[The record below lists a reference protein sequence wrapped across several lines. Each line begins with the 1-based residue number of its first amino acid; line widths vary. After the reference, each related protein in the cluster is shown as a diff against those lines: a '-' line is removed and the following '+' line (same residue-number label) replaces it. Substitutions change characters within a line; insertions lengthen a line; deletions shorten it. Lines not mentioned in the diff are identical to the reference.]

1 MSAFAVAAF
10 HDELLALGSG
20 RVDAVVWVRP
30 AQLAPDGSDV
40 TLRIWT
46 PRGAS
51 VALLR
56 EVAPATADLRPA
68 AVALDEHTTEFA
80 AGRWTDCPH
89 EYELAVVLAPRADG
103 DRMLVARV
111 EVVSGGEVAGCAAIA
126 VTWTGEQRPHGD
138 AGDDGGPD
146 DDDLPT
152 GRSPQ
157 PRHIADE
164 RGHAGDPC
172 PGCGEQTA
180 HGDNF
185 CESCGRALAPAG

>member
-20 RVDAVVWVRP
+20 RVDAVVWIRP
-30 AQLAPDGSDV
+30 AGLAAGGADV
-40 TLRIWT
+40 TLRVWT

-56 EVAPATADLRPA
+56 EVTPATADLRPA
-68 AVALDEHTTEFA
+68 AVALDERTTEFA

-89 EYELAVVLAPRADG
+89 EYELAVVLAPRANG
-103 DRMLVARV
+103 DRMLAARV

-126 VTWTGEQRPHGD
+126 VTWTDEPP
-138 AGDDGGPD
+138 AGGAASEDGGAD
-146 DDDLPT
+146 DADLPT

-164 RGHAGDPC
+164 PGHAGDPC
-172 PGCGEQTA
+172 PGCGEPTA